1 MKQKDFCD
9 SGARLSYIAS
19 PGQSRL
25 YSKTLSKGKKE
36 RRRKEGQHLKE
47 RKKEE
52 GKRASK
58 VAQWVKKLVAKSD
71 DLNSVP
77 GTYRIEG
84 ENPRPDIVL

>member
-1 MKQKDFCD
+1 LKQKDFCD

-25 YSKTLSKGKKE
+25 YSKTLSKG
-36 RRRKEGQHLKE
+36 
-47 RKKEE
+47 KKEE